1 MSGSQAG
8 SLWLHE
14 AQQEALLL
22 LPEER
27 EVVPGL
33 LVVQQRPLEQ
43 PQGPLPWR
51 SAL

>member
-14 AQQEALLL
+14 ALLL

-27 EVVPGL
+27 EVAPGL

-43 PQGPLPWR
+43 PQGPLPR
-51 SAL
+51 QSVLQ